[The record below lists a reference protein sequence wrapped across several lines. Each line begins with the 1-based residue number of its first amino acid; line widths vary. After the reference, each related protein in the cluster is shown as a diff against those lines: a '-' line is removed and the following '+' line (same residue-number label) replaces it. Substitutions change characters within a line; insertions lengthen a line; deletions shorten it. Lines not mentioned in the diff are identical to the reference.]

1 MRSVKTIAI
10 AAIAASAL
18 CLGSAAFAQPGN
30 DGFRPD
36 VKCSNSDPSKC
47 QRPGK
52 PGERQEFGKQGPRPE
67 GNFDKNGKRPEPP
80 KDGKGP
86 NGKRPDGNFNQ
97 NGKRPEPPRNAK
109 GGKQDANPHDGRFH
123 EYPREP
129 KRDQK

>member
-18 CLGSAAFAQPGN
+18 CLGSAAFAKPGN

-36 VKCSNSDPSKC
+36 VKCANSDPSKC

>member
-36 VKCSNSDPSKC
+36 VKCANSDPSTC

-109 GGKQDANPHDGRFH
+109 GVKQDANPHDGRFH

>member
-36 VKCSNSDPSKC
+36 VKCANSDPSKC

-67 GNFDKNGKRPEPP
+67 GNFDNNGKRPEPP

>member
-1 MRSVKTIAI
+1 MLKNYI
-10 AAIAASAL
+10 L
-18 CLGSAAFAQPGN
+18 LP
-30 DGFRPD
+30 RP
-36 VKCSNSDPSKC
+36 SRNPTPR
-47 QRPGK
+47 Q
-52 PGERQEFGKQGPRPE
+52 GERIYEGKHMS
-67 GNFDKNGKRPEPP
+67 KNGKRPEPP

>member
-10 AAIAASAL
+10 ASIAASAL
-18 CLGSAAFAQPGN
+18 CLGSAAFAQPAN

-36 VKCSNSDPSKC
+36 VKCANSDPSKC

-97 NGKRPEPPRNAK
+97 NGKRPEPPRDAK